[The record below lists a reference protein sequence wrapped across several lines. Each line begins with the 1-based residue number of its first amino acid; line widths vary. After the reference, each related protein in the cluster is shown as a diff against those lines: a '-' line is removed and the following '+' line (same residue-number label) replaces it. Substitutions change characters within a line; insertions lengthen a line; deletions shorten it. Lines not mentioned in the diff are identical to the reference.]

1 MIYSMNKN
9 RIFTSGKMCAIAF
22 VGAGALML
30 ASCAE
35 DGFTEEQF
43 VSSVTNS
50 KLTNPEL
57 TFGSQVNSDGSESVI
72 VKWETVAGAGGYEYE
87 AYNVDDPTKPV
98 ELAKGTV
105 DGTSFTFPKA
115 EDTNY
120 EVKVHT
126 MGNTRLNNTE
136 ADAPEAVKYST
147 LVPAITIPAGQDIA
161 EFVAAN
167 MQDSENEQAFELE
180 AGGQYTCNTAV
191 DFKTNKMTLRGN
203 KLDHATVVMGEKA
216 AIFTSAQ
223 LKVKFI
229 KFDCSAIN
237 RKGGVI
243 EMSPEP
249 PASCSAEA
257 QKVGAGKNG
266 GKPADVYILQDPIVI
281 QDCAFKNV
289 CDGLFSVGECSWG
302 IADVRVMNCV
312 VQLNNDGM
320 KNSNGAIICGF
331 SNSFKAPSGGS
342 FWYGGIKSITIK
354 ESTIYNIVSNSK
366 NRMFRFNN
374 KDLDRAF
381 PTADGSC
388 TMMDNTFVR
397 VYDKKEF
404 GNNTPNRKEY
414 VITFDNNIFYDCFR
428 LQKFIQG
435 NCTKTFHQELNTIQG
450 IANSVDGT
458 DKGKYATEEEIGID
472 VAETKKE
479 LDFTQPNYGIN
490 FKATGAIS
498 STIGDPRWKN

>member
-1 MIYSMNKN
+1 MKKN
-9 RIFTSGKMCAIAF
+9 RIFTCGKMCALTF
-22 VGAGALML
+22 VGVSALML

-35 DGFTEEQF
+35 DGFTEETF
-43 VSSVTNS
+43 TSSVTNS
-50 KLTNPEL
+50 QLKNPEL
-57 TFGSQVNSDGSESVI
+57 TFGSQVNADGSESVV
-72 VKWETVAGAGGYEYE
+72 VKWQTVAGAGGYEYA
-87 AYNVDDPTKPV
+87 AYNVDDPANPV
-98 ELAKGTV
+98 ELVKGTV
-105 DGTSFTFPKA
+105 DGTSFTFKKA

-120 EVKVHT
+120 QVYVHT
-126 MGNTRLNNTE
+126 LGNARLNNTE
-136 ADAPEAVKYST
+136 ADAASPVNYST
-147 LVPAITIPAGQDIA
+147 AVPAKVIPQGSDIA
-161 EFVAAN
+161 EFINAN
-167 MQDSENEQAFELE
+167 LTDSQDEQAFELE
-180 AGGQYTCNTAV
+180 AGGQYTCSALV
-191 DFKTNKMTLRGN
+191 DFKANKMTLRGN
-203 KLDHATVVMGEKA
+203 KLNRPLVVMGA
-216 AIFTSAQ
+216 QSAICTSAQ
-223 LKVKFI
+223 LKVKYI
-229 KFDCSAIN
+229 NFDCTAID

-249 PASCSAEA
+249 PASASAEA
-257 QKVGAGKNG
+257 QAIGAGKNS

-289 CDGLFSVGECSWG
+289 IDGLFSVGDCSWG

-312 VQLNNDGM
+312 VQLKNDGS
-320 KNSNGAIICGF
+320 KNSNGSVISGY
-331 SNSFKAPSGGS
+331 SNVFKAPSGGS
-342 FWYGGIKSITIK
+342 FWYGGIKDITIK

-366 NRMFRFNN
+366 NRLIRFNN

-381 PTADGSC
+381 PTPDGSC

-435 NCTKTFHQELNTIQG
+435 NCTKVFHQELNTIQG

-458 DKGKYATEEEIGID
+458 DKGKYATEEEIGINAD
-472 VAETKKE
+472 ETLKE
-479 LDFTQPNYGIN
+479 LDFDQPNFGIN

-498 STIGDPRWKN
+498 STIGDPRWK

>member
-9 RIFTSGKMCAIAF
+9 RIFTSGKMCAIAL

-180 AGGQYTCNTAV
+180 IG
-191 DFKTNKMTLRGN
+191 
-203 KLDHATVVMGEKA
+203 
-216 AIFTSAQ
+216 
-223 LKVKFI
+223 
-229 KFDCSAIN
+229 
-237 RKGGVI
+237 
-243 EMSPEP
+243 
-249 PASCSAEA
+249 
-257 QKVGAGKNG
+257 
-266 GKPADVYILQDPIVI
+266 
-281 QDCAFKNV
+281 
-289 CDGLFSVGECSWG
+289 
-302 IADVRVMNCV
+302 
-312 VQLNNDGM
+312 
-320 KNSNGAIICGF
+320 
-331 SNSFKAPSGGS
+331 
-342 FWYGGIKSITIK
+342 
-354 ESTIYNIVSNSK
+354 
-366 NRMFRFNN
+366 
-374 KDLDRAF
+374 RAH
-381 PTADGSC
+381 
-388 TMMDNTFVR
+388 V
-397 VYDKKEF
+397 
-404 GNNTPNRKEY
+404 
-414 VITFDNNIFYDCFR
+414 
-428 LQKFIQG
+428 
-435 NCTKTFHQELNTIQG
+435 
-450 IANSVDGT
+450 
-458 DKGKYATEEEIGID
+458 
-472 VAETKKE
+472 
-479 LDFTQPNYGIN
+479 
-490 FKATGAIS
+490 
-498 STIGDPRWKN
+498 